1 MISTIIVNYNQED
14 KLEHCLQ
21 SVRDF
26 TNEILVIDLYSSDQS
41 KKVAEKFNAIFI
53 QQKKVPYVELIRNF
67 AVSKANGDWVLVLDP
82 DEIVSKQLKDE
93 LKKIIKQGE
102 FDAVNIPRK
111 NIFFGKWIAHSNWW
125 PDRHIRFFKKGIVK
139 WSDDIHSYPKV
150 DGKILKLEAKE
161 NLAIIHYGYKSISEF
176 IDRQN
181 RYSNIEADNLYANGE
196 RFSWVIFFW
205 KPIREFLVRF
215 IKHAGFLDGFIGF
228 YLTILMMI
236 YQWMVLIKL
245 WEIENSNK

>member
-1 MISTIIVNYNQED
+1 MISTIVVNYNQGD

-26 TNEILVIDLYSSDQS
+26 TDEILVIDLYSSDQS

-82 DEIVSKQLKDE
+82 DEMITLQLAE
-93 LKKIIKQGE
+93 RFKKISRDEE
-102 FDAVNIPRK
+102 FDAVNTPRK
-111 NIFFGKWIAHSNWW
+111 NIFFGRWIKHTNWW
-125 PDRHIRFFKKGIVK
+125 PDRHVRFFKKGNVK
-139 WSDDIHSYPKV
+139 WSDNIHNYPKV
-150 DGKILKLEAKE
+150 DGKILNLEAKE

-181 RYSNIEADNLYANGE
+181 RYSNIEAENLYTGGE
-196 RFSWVIFFW
+196 KFSWVIFFW

-215 IKHAGFLDGFIGF
+215 IKHAGFLDGFYGF
-228 YLTILMMI
+228 TLSFLMMV
-236 YQWMVLIKL
+236 YQMEVMVKL
-245 WEIENSNK
+245 WERERSK

>member
-181 RYSNIEADNLYANGE
+181 RYSNIEADNLYADGE

-205 KPIREFLVRF
+205 KPAREFLVRF
-215 IKHAGFLDGFIGF
+215 LKHKGFLDGLIGF

-245 WEIENSNK
+245 WEKRKLK